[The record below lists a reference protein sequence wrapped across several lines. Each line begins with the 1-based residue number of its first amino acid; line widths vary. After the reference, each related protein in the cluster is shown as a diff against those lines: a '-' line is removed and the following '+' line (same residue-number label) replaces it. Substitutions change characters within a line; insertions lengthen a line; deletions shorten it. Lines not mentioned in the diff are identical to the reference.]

1 MSQATFERFI
11 NIILKQH
18 DALELLRILKQ
29 HDALE
34 LLRQT
39 ALNSPEH
46 HTNLQSAVDKV
57 LLENHIDT
65 IYTLSTEYETEAK
78 RLAILNKL
86 NLIKKLLISK
96 NVSEDSVYY
105 ITVLYCI
112 ENVNIGRSLSKELL
126 IFLNKVYAAYD
137 RNN

>member
-1 MSQATFERFI
+1 MSQAPFERFI
-11 NIILKQH
+11 NT
-18 DALELLRILKQ
+18 ILKQ

-57 LLENHIDT
+57 LLENQID
-65 IYTLSTEYETEAK
+65 IYTSSSGYETESK
-78 RLAILNKL
+78 RLTILNKL
-86 NLIKKLLISK
+86 NLLKNLMIEK

-105 ITVLYCI
+105 ITVVYCI
-112 ENVNIGRSLSKELL
+112 ENVNIGRALSKELL

>member
-1 MSQATFERFI
+1 MNQAPFERFI
-11 NIILKQH
+11 NT
-18 DALELLRILKQ
+18 ILKQ

-39 ALNSPEH
+39 ALNNPEH
-46 HTNLQSAVDKV
+46 HTNLQSAVDKI
-57 LLENHIDT
+57 LLENQID
-65 IYTLSTEYETEAK
+65 IYTSSSGYETESK
-78 RLAILNKL
+78 RLTILNKL
-86 NLIKKLLISK
+86 NLLKNLMIDK